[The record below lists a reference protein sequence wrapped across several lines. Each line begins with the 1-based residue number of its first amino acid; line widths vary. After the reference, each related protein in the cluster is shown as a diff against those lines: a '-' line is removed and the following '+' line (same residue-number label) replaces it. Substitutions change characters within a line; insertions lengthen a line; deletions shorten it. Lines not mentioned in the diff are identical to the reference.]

1 MIISN
6 IPASGPRVRIA
17 QIAVVAI
24 LSCTAFAAAQA
35 ASAPPVKDTYI
46 TLSLPGV
53 IGNFTTVPN
62 APANAIEVQALSVGA
77 SCVSNPGTTCT
88 NPNVSSLNLNKA
100 VDDASPKL
108 FLAVVTGVTYA
119 TATINFWQAPTSG
132 TSYTKTYT
140 ILLTQ
145 ASLQSEQS
153 GGGEG
158 GTPSESLSL
167 AFTSIA
173 FQDNVSGAIG
183 CYNVITKAS
192 SSSLT
197 C

>member
-140 ILLTQ
+140 IFLTQ
-145 ASLQSEQS
+145 ASLQSDQS
-153 GGGEG
+153 AGGEG